1 MLCKLNVTLIV
12 NVETIILPDE
22 LELFL
27 LRSILI
33 SFDGMPLK
41 VSMSRGVSQKIS

>member
-41 VSMSRGVSQKIS
+41 VRRSQKIS